1 MDREKMDEKRA
12 AIMAVLR
19 EAGHEMPEPRRR
31 RKVRRVAS
39 GGNSR
44 FPIPQFP
51 RGGDRSEGER
61 TPRDPVTVP
70 GDENKNTKYVS

>member
-1 MDREKMDEKRA
+1 MDRQEMDEKRA

-44 FPIPQFP
+44 LPIPP
-51 RGGDRSEGER
+51 ADKYLPKPDDIDSEVTRGALQ
-61 TPRDPVTVP
+61 T
-70 GDENKNTKYVS
+70 